1 MLERL
6 IARIAQSV
14 ERERGLAL
22 PAVCLALILGVG
34 AGGALL
40 LTTPL
45 TDRRIVGARLIEH
58 DAGGGQS
65 ALGARWPFAGGVVA
79 GDVAPLCRTAASE
92 PVNAGKKLRAPVP
105 PGFACPPG
113 EAPALAVTRRAS
125 LATLLAQSLRA
136 RGRD

>member
-22 PAVCLALILGVG
+22 PVGCLALILGVG

-45 TDRRIVGARLIEH
+45 TDRRIVAARLMEPGES
-58 DAGGGQS
+58 GGRS
-65 ALGARWPFAGGVVA
+65 ALSGRWPFAGALVA
-79 GDVAPLCRTAASE
+79 ADVTPLCHAVASE
-92 PVNAGKKLRAPVP
+92 PVIAGKTLHALAP

-113 EAPALAVTRRAS
+113 QAPALAVTRRAS

-136 RGRD
+136 KGRD